1 MKTKHIII
9 ILIVGILAEVIGHFV
24 VEYIK
29 KKKAEK

>member
-9 ILIVGILAEVIGHFV
+9 ILIIGILAEVIGHFI

-29 KKKAEK
+29 RKKAER